1 MNNNTPGQL
10 DQNIISTYIAET
22 KEQIERLVFI
32 LLQIEEHLDRQ
43 NAFIDEMFRL
53 AHNIKGSSGLVGL
66 NEVKE
71 TMHELESFFDLV
83 RKGQY
88 RLDESDVDLLLAI
101 SDELTSFFEGN
112 IFSASIP
119 WEMWIEKIKMQA
131 KKGKTDDAGS
141 VKESKKE
148 LPLQLSDVEKKQ
160 VAEWQE
166 AGKEVYGIELYFTD
180 EAPMRSAT
188 ALIFIK
194 YLKQYGEVFKI
205 VPDYNELEKEEYNSI
220 RVVVFCEKALTPEEE
235 ARIINYPVNDGVKE
249 VTIRKWQ
256 YRKAE
261 GTNVYGEKTNWTQT
275 VRIEAERI
283 DKVINQLG
291 SILTLR
297 SSLLHLHQE
306 GYQGKRS
313 WEEFGKLLRNLD
325 QGISALQLSTMELRM
340 IPVRQI
346 FARFPKIVRDV
357 AKKCGKKIE
366 LHLIGEETEIDKQVA
381 EELVDPLTHLVRNSI
396 DHGIEDAEEREKYGK
411 GPVGQVT
418 LDARQVGG
426 HLVVSVRDDG
436 RGLNLEKIKNKA
448 VKAGIIKADS
458 SLSKEELYKLIFA
471 PGFSTADQVSD
482 ISGRGVGLD
491 VVQNSLKK
499 LHGDIEVKSVQHV
512 GTEFILKVPLTL
524 AIIQA
529 FMVKI
534 GGQVFGIPAIDVVLS
549 KIIKESEI
557 HLVGDRMIYYNYPQT
572 IPLIDLGSRFMFMYM
587 RNKDLIPIVI
597 VNYGQ
602 GRVGYI
608 VEELLGL
615 EEIMIKPI
623 NKSIGEIPE
632 IAGAALLGNGNIA
645 LILNNQAI
653 AQEAI
658 SL

>member
-43 NAFIDEMFRL
+43 NPFIDEMFRL

-534 GGQVFGIPAIDVVLS
+534 GGQVFGIPAIDVVLN